1 MPALSRSS
9 IVVENVTAPI
19 LLWCRLGGKAVD
31 FLQTLG
37 CCHAQIHGKGR
48 ILPAQ

>member
-37 CCHAQIHGKGR
+37 ADIASPGSYLSPK
-48 ILPAQ
+48 